1 MNNFKS
7 VLVIGCGITGLSVC
21 RFLAKK
27 GIKIYLNDD
36 NLINLQK
43 YPEYISV
50 VDLTTFDIKLVDFVV
65 ISPSVQTVYNPHLI
79 VKMAR
84 QNGIEIWTDLD
95 ILQYFYKAKYIGV
108 TGTNGKSTTVS
119 MLHHVMQNNGL
130 SVYLGGNIGV
140 PMLDIDKDYDYII
153 LELSSYQLE
162 NARNLY
168 FDFSAILNIT
178 PSHLDHHGNF
188 ENYKNAKLRLT
199 SQSHIVGS
207 EQNVST
213 VIALALKIGL
223 NAEQIN
229 NALKTYKPLAHRAE
243 NIATIGR
250 ISFINDSK
258 ATNIPAVVKA
268 ISENENIVMIMG
280 GKMLTNYDE
289 LPKFFALKHKIKK
302 AFLIG
307 ESAEFLSKQLTENG
321 IQNQICGNLE
331 KAVKQSYK
339 HAITLTKNNKWSNFI
354 VMLCPMHP
362 SHDQFC
368 NFEERGNE
376 FKKFVSIVI

>member
-36 NLINLQK
+36 NIINLQK

-119 MLHHVMQNNGL
+119 MLYHVMQANGL
-130 SVYLGGNIGV
+130 SVYLGGNIGI
-140 PMLDIDKDYDYII
+140 PMLDIDKNYDYII

-213 VIALALKIGL
+213 VIELALKIGL
-223 NAEQIN
+223 NTQQIN
-229 NALKTYKPLAHRAE
+229 DALKTYKPLAHRAE

-268 ISENENIVMIMG
+268 ISENENIVIIMG
-280 GKMLTNYDE
+280 GRMLTNYDE
-289 LPKFFALKHKIKK
+289 LPKFFALKNKIKK

-307 ESAEFLSKQLTENG
+307 ESAEFLSQKLTENG
-321 IQNQICGNLE
+321 IQYEICGNLE

-362 SHDQFC
+362 SQDQFFS
-368 NFEERGNE
+368 FEERGNE
-376 FKKFVSIVI
+376 FKKFVSFLI

>member
-50 VDLTTFDIKLVDFVV
+50 VDLTTFDIKLVDFIV
-65 ISPSVQTVYNPHLI
+65 ISPSVQTVYNPHFI
-79 VKMAR
+79 VKLAR

-95 ILQYFYKAKYIGV
+95 ILQYFYKTKYIGV

-119 MLHHVMQNNGL
+119 MLYHVMQTNGL

-140 PMLDIDKDYDYII
+140 PMLDIDKNYDYII

-223 NAEQIN
+223 NTQQIN
-229 NALKTYKPLAHRAE
+229 DALKTYKPLAHRAE
-243 NIATIGR
+243 NILTIGR

-268 ISENENIVMIMG
+268 ISENENIVIIMG

-289 LPKFFALKHKIKK
+289 LPKFFALKHKVKK

-307 ESAEFLSKQLTENG
+307 ESADFLSQKLTENG
-321 IQNQICGNLE
+321 IQYEICGNLE

-362 SHDQFC
+362 SQDQFFS
-368 NFEERGNE
+368 FEERGNE
-376 FKKFVSIVI
+376 FKKFVSFLI